1 MQGEVEQMKASLRE
15 RAAAIAQREHRLAEL
30 EHRLDATGLAE
41 ELAAAQ
47 RAAAEAEAERRRL
60 AAAEL
65 ASVWDEREQQIQGAV
80 EKELAALRIELGQK
94 PPAARRATASARQRE
109 LDAREAAL
117 DEREAALEA
126 REAVLR
132 GDTMSMPSPLGF
144 ADGSWLTSR
153 RRVTRPGH
161 LLVGSLEAA
170 ETPVVSAGRGHKV
183 RPLPMPEQVNTVDPP
198 DLGLLPTLRRLLRLW
213 WGERRLGALGLSF
226 ALAYTLI
233 SIAIP
238 LLMQRAIDNAV
249 VAHTQRLW
257 PYVLAIVALGTVR
270 FGINFSRRYA
280 TARIGIRIEARMRE
294 LLYNAYLRYPRAFYD
309 RHATG
314 QVLSRATNDLYPI
327 RYFIGWGLVQG
338 VQSLMMIVG
347 AGIVLVI
354 VNPRLALYTAVAMPP
369 ITWLTLRFARRVSPL
384 SRQVQERKGDVT
396 EAADEA
402 VVGIEMVQAFGREDD
417 VRGRFGERA
426 EAVRNTVL
434 RQAGVEARHLP
445 GLYYLPSLSIAAV
458 VYFGGRQVIAGH
470 LSIGQFVL
478 FETLLLQL
486 VWPLEALG
494 WITNLAQR
502 ALASAGRSFAWL
514 EGILPLPEPASPQPL
529 PAGPLSVR
537 FESVHFAYGG
547 EHDVLRDLDLALEPG
562 EIVAVCG
569 PTGSGKTSLLNL
581 LPRFYDATAGRVLVG
596 GVDTRDIA
604 IAELRAS
611 VALVTQR
618 PVLFSA
624 PLRENL
630 TAGRDGDW
638 DAVLAACAAAG
649 VDAFVDELP
658 DGYDTLIGERGI
670 NLSGGQRQR
679 VALARALVTGARV
692 VVLDDPL
699 SAVDTLTERRLVG
712 RLRPALLGRTVLVA
726 TQRLSTIALA
736 DRAVVLEEGRIVE
749 SGPPDELLRA
759 GGAFTSLFGDELAA
773 A

>member
-1 MQGEVEQMKASLRE
+1 MVA
-15 RAAAIAQREHRLAEL
+15 
-30 EHRLDATGLAE
+30 
-41 ELAAAQ
+41 
-47 RAAAEAEAERRRL
+47 
-60 AAAEL
+60 
-65 ASVWDEREQQIQGAV
+65 
-80 EKELAALRIELGQK
+80 
-94 PPAARRATASARQRE
+94 
-109 LDAREAAL
+109 
-117 DEREAALEA
+117 
-126 REAVLR
+126 
-132 GDTMSMPSPLGF
+132 
-144 ADGSWLTSR
+144 
-153 RRVTRPGH
+153 
-161 LLVGSLEAA
+161 
-170 ETPVVSAGRGHKV
+170 
-183 RPLPMPEQVNTVDPP
+183 NTVDPP
-198 DLGLLPTLRRLLRLW
+198 DLGLLPTFRRLLRLW
-213 WGERRLGALGLSF
+213 WGERRLGAVGLTF

-233 SIAIP
+233 STAIP
-238 LLMQRAIDNAV
+238 VLLQRAIDHAV
-249 VAHTQRLW
+249 VSHTQPLW
-257 PYVLAIVALGTVR
+257 PYLLIIFALGAVR
-270 FGINFSRRYA
+270 FVVNFLRRYA

-294 LLYNAYLRYPRAFYD
+294 LLYQAYLRYPRAFYD

-338 VQSLMMIVG
+338 MQSVMMIVG
-347 AGIVLVI
+347 AGIVLVL
-354 VNPRLALYTAVAMPP
+354 VDARLALYTAIAMPP
-369 ITWLTLRFARRVSPL
+369 ITVLALRFARRVSPL

-417 VRGRFGERA
+417 VRGRFGAKA
-426 EAVRNTVL
+426 EAVRDTVL

-458 VYFGGRQVIAGH
+458 VFFGGKQVIGGH

-514 EGILPLPEPASPQPL
+514 EGIAPLPEPATPRYLPEGPL
-529 PAGPLSVR
+529 PVR
-537 FESVHFAYGG
+537 FDAVHFAYGG
-547 EHDVLRDLDLALEPG
+547 ETDVLRNLDLVVEPG

-569 PTGSGKTSLLNL
+569 ATGSGKTSLLNL
-581 LPRFYDATAGRVLVG
+581 LPRFYDPTGGRVLVG
-596 GVDTRDIA
+596 GVDTRDVP

-618 PVLFSA
+618 PVLFSV

-630 TAGRDGDW
+630 TAGREDANW
-638 DAVLAACAAAG
+638 DDVLAACEAAG

-699 SAVDTLTERRLVG
+699 SSVDTLTERRLVQ
-712 RLRPALLGRTVLVA
+712 RLRPALEGRTVLVA
-726 TQRLSTIALA
+726 TQRLSTVEIA
-736 DRAVVLEEGRIVE
+736 DRAVVLVDGEIVE
-749 SGPPDELLRA
+749 AGRPTDLLRA
-759 GGAFTSLFGDELAA
+759 DGPFAAFFGEEVAA
-773 A
+773 

>member
-1 MQGEVEQMKASLRE
+1 
-15 RAAAIAQREHRLAEL
+15 
-30 EHRLDATGLAE
+30 
-41 ELAAAQ
+41 
-47 RAAAEAEAERRRL
+47 
-60 AAAEL
+60 
-65 ASVWDEREQQIQGAV
+65 
-80 EKELAALRIELGQK
+80 
-94 PPAARRATASARQRE
+94 
-109 LDAREAAL
+109 
-117 DEREAALEA
+117 
-126 REAVLR
+126 
-132 GDTMSMPSPLGF
+132 
-144 ADGSWLTSR
+144 
-153 RRVTRPGH
+153 
-161 LLVGSLEAA
+161 
-170 ETPVVSAGRGHKV
+170 
-183 RPLPMPEQVNTVDPP
+183 MPEYVNPVDPP
-198 DLGLLPTLRRLLRLW
+198 DLGLLPTFGRLLRLW
-213 WGERRLGALGLSF
+213 WGQRRLGAVGLAF
-226 ALAYTLI
+226 AFVYALI

-238 LLMQRAIDNAV
+238 LLMQRAIDNAIV
-249 VAHTQRLW
+249 RHTQPLW
-257 PYVLAIVALGTVR
+257 PYVLGIVGLGTLR

-294 LLYNAYLRYPRAFYD
+294 LLYGAYLRYPRAFFD

-338 VQSLMMIVG
+338 MQSVMMIVG
-347 AGIVLVI
+347 TGIVLVI

-369 ITWLTLRFARRVSPL
+369 ITALALRFARRVSPL

-426 EAVRNTVL
+426 EAVRSTVL

-514 EGILPLPEPASPQPL
+514 EGIPPLPEPVQPRPL
-529 PAGPLSVR
+529 PAGPLPVHFEAVR
-537 FESVHFAYGG
+537 FAYGG
-547 EHDVLRDLDLALEPG
+547 EHDVLCDLDLALEPG

-581 LPRFYDATAGRVLVG
+581 LPRFYDPTGGRVLIG
-596 GVDTRDIA
+596 GVDTRDVA

-618 PVLFSA
+618 PVLFSV

-630 TAGRDGDW
+630 TAGHADAPW
-638 DAVLAACAAAG
+638 DDVLAACTAAG

-658 DGYDTLIGERGI
+658 DGYDTLIGERGV

-699 SAVDTLTERRLVG
+699 SAVDTLTERRLVA
-712 RLRPALLGRTVLVA
+712 RLRPALAGHTVLVA

-736 DRAVVLEEGRIVE
+736 HRAVVMDDGRIVE
-749 SGPPDELLRA
+749 SGTPDELLRA
-759 GGAFTSLFGDELAA
+759 GGAFAALFGDELAA

>member
-1 MQGEVEQMKASLRE
+1 
-15 RAAAIAQREHRLAEL
+15 
-30 EHRLDATGLAE
+30 
-41 ELAAAQ
+41 
-47 RAAAEAEAERRRL
+47 
-60 AAAEL
+60 
-65 ASVWDEREQQIQGAV
+65 
-80 EKELAALRIELGQK
+80 
-94 PPAARRATASARQRE
+94 
-109 LDAREAAL
+109 
-117 DEREAALEA
+117 
-126 REAVLR
+126 
-132 GDTMSMPSPLGF
+132 
-144 ADGSWLTSR
+144 
-153 RRVTRPGH
+153 
-161 LLVGSLEAA
+161 
-170 ETPVVSAGRGHKV
+170 
-183 RPLPMPEQVNTVDPP
+183 MPEQLNTVDPP

-233 SIAIP
+233 SITIP
-238 LLMQRAIDNAV
+238 VLMQRAIDNAI

-354 VNPRLALYTAVAMPP
+354 VNPRLALYSAVAMPP
-369 ITWLTLRFARRVSPL
+369 ITVLALRFARRVSPL

-514 EGILPLPEPASPQPL
+514 EGILPLPEPASPRPL
-529 PAGPLSVR
+529 PTGPLSVR
-537 FESVHFAYGG
+537 FESVRFAYGG
-547 EHDVLRDLDLALEPG
+547 EHDVLHDLDLALEPG

-581 LPRFYDATAGRVLVG
+581 LPRFYDVTGGRVLVG
-596 GVDTRDIA
+596 GIDTRDIA
-604 IAELRAS
+604 LAELRAS

-618 PVLFSA
+618 PVLFSV

-630 TAGRDGDW
+630 TAGRM
-638 DAVLAACAAAG
+638 DAEWSEVLAACKAAG

-712 RLRPALLGRTVLVA
+712 RLRPALEGHTVLVA

-759 GGAFTSLFGDELAA
+759 GGAFTALFGDELAA